1 MNMLDPHAVLVELN
15 TVGTSNSAV
24 HDAAVAIRDA
34 LERFAVM
41 DARKLAGDLVRETET
56 NMGPA
61 LKRLEGLAVAA
72 KDAAAGVTAAPPAGL
87 RPGQSVGD
95 VATAGAPASDVLP
108 PLQGSALHDALVGRT
123 DAGGYVVGEYDA
135 ETSKRYVQ
143 DYNVGGPR
151 HRPELSMVAR
161 MPDADRAR
169 LTAQFDSPRSWLKT
183 NGFGD
188 DYLNAKEVPNDWA
201 GFLAQAGIQ

>member
-1 MNMLDPHAVLVELN
+1 
-15 TVGTSNSAV
+15 
-24 HDAAVAIRDA
+24 
-34 LERFAVM
+34 
-41 DARKLAGDLVRETET
+41 
-56 NMGPA
+56 MGPA

-72 KDAAAGVTAAPPAGL
+72 KDAPAGVTAAPSAGL

-108 PLQGSALHDALVGRT
+108 PLQGAALHDALVGRT

-161 MPDADRAR
+161 MPDADRAC
-169 LTAQFDSPRSWLKT
+169 LTAQFDSPRLWLKT

>member
-15 TVGTSNSAV
+15 TAGTSNTAV
-24 HDAAVAIRDA
+24 HDAAIAIRDA

-72 KDAAAGVTAAPPAGL
+72 KDAAAGVTAAPPAAL

-95 VATAGAPASDVLP
+95 VAT
-108 PLQGSALHDALVGRT
+108 
-123 DAGGYVVGEYDA
+123 
-135 ETSKRYVQ
+135 
-143 DYNVGGPR
+143 
-151 HRPELSMVAR
+151 
-161 MPDADRAR
+161 
-169 LTAQFDSPRSWLKT
+169 DSPRAWLKT